1 MHSQQPPGGRSRTIG
16 STCAFTTT
24 TKSRDASRTPAVC
37 FIRLNWRFSFF
48 RLNLP
53 AFLHGWLFFAVAAV
67 PFVQIPATHACCVFH
82 SRSAFVLSGYKKA
95 QISLC
100 CCVLLHDNIEETCSR
115 QAQKQHSFDR
125 PSFKKKGVTG
135 SRSLYTRIRFRTHRT
150 CLGTLFTERLAP
162 CEV

>member
-1 MHSQQPPGGRSRTIG
+1 VHSQQPPGGRSRTIG

-37 FIRLNWRFSFF
+37 FVRLNWRFSFF

-115 QAQKQHSFDR
+115 QAQKQHDTFLLKKRGDR
-125 PSFKKKGVTG
+125 QSVSVHKNKIQNTQDVSGNLIHGEIGAV
-135 SRSLYTRIRFRTHRT
+135 
-150 CLGTLFTERLAP
+150 
-162 CEV
+162 